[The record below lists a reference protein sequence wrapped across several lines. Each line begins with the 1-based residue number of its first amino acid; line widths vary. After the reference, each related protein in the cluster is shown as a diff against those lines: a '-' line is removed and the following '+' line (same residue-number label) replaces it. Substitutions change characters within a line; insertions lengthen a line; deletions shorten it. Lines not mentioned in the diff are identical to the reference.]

1 MRRVIWAVA
10 VLLAFAGSAA
20 LVAVLSG
27 TFDGEPAPVT
37 APGSPGFDS
46 SGVPLGADLSGTG
59 GSFSVDPESPGP
71 RAVEDASP
79 AYTWSVRSI
88 GGGGWVKGMEIHPSG
103 EPVIARTDVGGAYR
117 YDRATRTWQQLLLA
131 DRVQD
136 PKENDY
142 AVDSVALAPTDPD
155 RIYLAAGESDDN
167 AGPGSR
173 RGRVLVSRDGG
184 ETWTSS
190 NQPVVTH
197 GNGLSRNGGE
207 RMAVA
212 PDDADDV
219 WLGGSEG
226 LWRSRDGGV
235 SFEPVATAPR
245 GNASIVDQRGVE
257 WVVTGPGVVY
267 IGVSGAG
274 VFHSVDDGASWEL
287 LWEVAGRPF
296 DAELDGA
303 GVLWAVSVDDRTV
316 HRYDPATGEITVVEE
331 LSGEELRGLAV
342 GPDGNQV
349 VVAALNHLW
358 RSTDGGAS
366 WRRLPLR
373 FECPSIPWMDTY
385 DFTLFTGSSPELDPL
400 DPGTLWIPEGFGI
413 WAVPDIAAGE
423 AVLECRVDGVEEIV
437 INDLV
442 VPESDVVVAAS
453 WDRALFRV
461 PPEGASG
468 AVIGPSNRLNSGWDL
483 ATTAAQPGF
492 VAAVVA
498 DARFCCEADGE
509 AYRSGFSG
517 DGGRS
522 WVPFGS
528 YAAGTHPDE
537 LRFGNIAVDA
547 ADPDVMVWLP
557 TWNGALHRTTDR
569 GQTWE
574 RVLLPG
580 TEERRDEDGGY
591 NGGSHFE
598 YYLQREILVADPVTG
613 GRFYLFHA
621 DLGLYRSDDGG
632 ASWQVVSADGLPAG
646 WTVGWF
652 NAQLSAVPGEAG
664 HLLYSPGFLLEG
676 AFPLFESTD
685 AGETWTAI
693 EGTSEVDVVGY
704 GAPLDGSS
712 SPTVY
717 LSGRVDGRRGIYRS
731 SDMMASWERIAD
743 APAGLYKKVNA
754 ITGDPEI
761 PGRVYVGFG
770 GTSIVQGD
778 EA

>member
-1 MRRVIWAVA
+1 MRRAVWALV
-10 VLLAFAGSAA
+10 VLVAFAGSAA
-20 LVAVLSG
+20 LVAYLSG
-27 TFDGEPAPVT
+27 ALDDDPVT
-37 APGSPGFDS
+37 PAEPGSPGFDS
-46 SGVPLGADLSGTG
+46 SGIPLGADLSGPG
-59 GSFSVDPESPGP
+59 AAFAVDPDTTAGTVQETAPT
-71 RAVEDASP
+71 
-79 AYTWSVRSI
+79 YTWSVRSI

-103 EPVIARTDVGGAYR
+103 ESVIARTDVGGAYR
-117 YDRATRTWQQLLLA
+117 YDRTTRTWQQLLLA

-136 PKENDY
+136 RQENDY
-142 AVDSVALAPTDPD
+142 AVDSIALAPSDPD

-167 AGPGSR
+167 AGPGAR

-184 ETWTSS
+184 ETWISS

-197 GNGLSRNGGE
+197 GNGRSRNGGE
-207 RMAVA
+207 RMATS

-219 WLGGSEG
+219 WLGTSEG
-226 LWRSRDGGV
+226 LLRSRDGGMT
-235 SFEPVATAPR
+235 FEPVPGAPR
-245 GNASIVDQRGVE
+245 GNASIEEQRGIE

-267 IGVSGAG
+267 IGVSGDG
-274 VFHSVDDGASWEL
+274 VHRSVDDGASWER

-296 DAELDGA
+296 DAELDDA
-303 GVLWAVSVDDRTV
+303 GVLWTVSVDDATV
-316 HRYDPATGEITVVEE
+316 HRYDPA
-331 LSGEELRGLAV
+331 SGEVTLVDELAGEDLRGLAV
-342 GPDGNQV
+342 RPDGSDV
-349 VVAALNHLW
+349 IVASPDQLW
-358 RSTDGGAS
+358 RSRDGGAS
-366 WRRLPLR
+366 WERLGLS
-373 FECPSIPWMDTY
+373 FECPSIPWIDGF
-385 DFTLFTGSSPELDPL
+385 DFTLFTASSPELDPL
-400 DPGTLWIPEGFGI
+400 DPRTLWIPEGFGI
-413 WAVPDIAAGE
+413 WAVPDIGAGE

-437 INDLV
+437 VNDIV
-442 VPESDVVVAAS
+442 VPEPDVAVVAS

-461 PPEGASG
+461 PPEGSAG
-468 AVIGPSNRLNSGWDL
+468 AVIGPSNRLNSGWDV

-492 VAAVVA
+492 VAAIVA
-498 DARFCCEADGE
+498 DARFCCEADGQ
-509 AYRSGFSG
+509 AYQSGWSD

-522 WVPFGS
+522 WARFGS
-528 YAAGTHPDE
+528 YEDGTHPDE

-580 TEERRDEDGGY
+580 TEDRRDEEGDY

-598 YYLQREILVADPVTG
+598 YFLQREVLAADPVTG

-632 ASWQVVSADGLPAG
+632 ATWQVVSADGLPTG

-664 HLLYSPGFLLEG
+664 HLLYTPGFLLEG

-685 AGETWTAI
+685 AGETWTPIA
-693 EGTSEVDVVGY
+693 GTSEVDVVGY
-704 GAPLDGSS
+704 GAPVESGGA
-712 SPTVY
+712 PVVY
-717 LSGRVDGRRGIYRS
+717 LSGRVDGRRGVYRS
-731 SDMMASWERIAD
+731 TDMLASWELLAE

-754 ITGDPEI
+754 VAGDPAI

-778 EA
+778 EN